1 MADNRR
7 TSDLRKLR
15 ELKAILAKADS
26 LSAQIDEINQD
37 IINHRSRTKQEITAK
52 HDMLFRSYSQKSTRR
67 KHIAC
72 NWIIA
77 LATLLILGVAVL
89 SCMYLFPLIEVYV
102 ADSDMH
108 ILSRILHGVV
118 CFVIVLFSLVF
129 AKGLSA

>member
-1 MADNRR
+1 MAHDRRR
-7 TSDLRKLR
+7 TDLNSLR
-15 ELKAILAKADS
+15 ELKAILAKADR
-26 LSAQIDEINQD
+26 LSAQIDDINQE
-37 IINHRSRTKQEITAK
+37 IINHQGRTKEEITARY
-52 HDMLFRSYSQKSTRR
+52 DTLFRSYSQKSTRR

-89 SCMYLFPLIEVYV
+89 SCMYLFPIIEVYV

-118 CFVIVLFSLVF
+118 CLVIVLFSLAF